1 MTDPSLDPIFSYLR
15 EHSGRYSLSALREQ
29 LLQTGYD
36 RALVDRAIAI
46 YQQENPPKLPPPV
59 WPKALLVAGA
69 NVLLALLEILALIA
83 DYRHMVSLT
92 GYVLLLALGG
102 EILGGIVF
110 LFAPKGRLWG
120 RALLF
125 GFLLTLALAIL
136 LGGVCFLILSQG
148 KW

>member
-1 MTDPSLDPIFSYLR
+1 MTDSNLDPIFDYLR

-36 RALVDRAIAI
+36 RAEVDRAIAI
-46 YQQENPPKLPPPV
+46 YQQENPPTFPESV
-59 WPKALLVAGA
+59 WPKALLVAGG
-69 NVLLALLEILALIA
+69 NVLLVIFGILALSSGKGDTI
-83 DYRHMVSLT
+83 RLI
-92 GYVLLLALGG
+92 GYVLLLAFGG
-102 EILGGIVF
+102 EILGGIV
-110 LFAPKGRLWG
+110 LLVSPKGRLWG

>member
-1 MTDPSLDPIFSYLR
+1 MTGPSLDPIFAYLR

-46 YQQENPPKLPPPV
+46 YQQENPPTFPESV
-59 WPKALLVAGA
+59 WPKALLVAGG
-69 NVLLALLEILALIA
+69 NVLLVILGILALISSKG
-83 DYRHMVSLT
+83 DTIHLT
-92 GYVLLLALGG
+92 GYVLLLAFGG
-102 EILGGIVF
+102 EILGGIV
-110 LFAPKGRLWG
+110 LLVSPKGRLWG

-136 LGGVCFLILSQG
+136 LGGVCFLILSQT

>member
-1 MTDPSLDPIFSYLR
+1 MTDSNLDPIFAYLR

-36 RALVDRAIAI
+36 PALVDRAIAI
-46 YQQENPPKLPPPV
+46 YQQENPPTFPESV
-59 WPKALLVAGA
+59 WPKALLVAGG
-69 NVLLALLEILALIA
+69 NVLLVILGILALIA
-83 DYRHMVSLT
+83 DYRRMDSLT
-92 GYVLLLALGG
+92 NYVLLLAVGG
-102 EILGGIVF
+102 ETLGGIML
-110 LFAPKGRLWG
+110 LFSPKGRLWG